1 MTLDNL
7 VVPEGEKGFICLR
20 FVLTEALDQ
29 TEGRILW
36 H

>member
-7 VVPEGEKGFICLR
+7 VVPEDEKGFICLR
-20 FVLTEALDQ
+20 FVLTEALAQ
-29 TEGRILW
+29 AEGRIPW